1 VHRPGRPQSA
11 RTAGTTVVV
20 VNARSGDR
28 LTHGGGGSGD
38 QRRTDFG
45 ELADALGAD
54 TVDWDTVDR
63 GLAWRWLSRWLGFG
77 PVAALL
83 VFFGRKKYDAIWCFT
98 EVEGLTLSLLFKLF
112 RVRRVVFIIGVE
124 TLSPKCLFLLRRLRV
139 WTHFTAILPTS
150 SYQAGQLRARTSMP
164 AGKVIVLPY
173 QVDCKYFSGRTGQEA
188 PGSRPYVVAVGV
200 ESRDY
205 GTLIEAVRG
214 LDVRLEVA
222 AASHWAG
229 PGRKAGAAT
238 ANLPDNVH
246 FGAYSY
252 DELRSLYSGAAVAVV
267 PLRES
272 VYQHGITAVQ
282 EAMAMGLPVIVTR
295 TLGQSDVIIDRRR
308 QLRDQP
314 GLGSGQ
320 HGPASGQPGPAGGQ
334 PGPAGGQQT
343 LGTSDGTFARLFAPG
358 RADLQRSNGFYVGVG
373 DVDGLRA
380 TISYLLRE
388 RDVALDV
395 GAQAQHYARE
405 VLSLELFVERAVC
418 LVTAAKAGQSVSQDL
433 LARQPAR
440 PQ

>member
-1 VHRPGRPQSA
+1 VPRPGRPQ
-11 RTAGTTVVV
+11 TVIV

-28 LTHGGGGSGD
+28 LTHGGGGSGE

-45 ELADALGAD
+45 ELAGALGAE

-63 GLAWRWLSRWLGFG
+63 VALWRWLSRWLGFG
-77 PVAALL
+77 PVAALH
-83 VFFGRKKYDAIWCFT
+83 VFLGFLGRKRYDTIWCFT
-98 EVEGLTLSLLFKLF
+98 EVEGLTLSLLCKLF
-112 RVRRVVFIIGVE
+112 RVRRTVFIVGVE
-124 TLSPKCLFLLRRLRV
+124 TLSPKCLFLLKRLRV
-139 WTHFTAILPTS
+139 WSHFTAILPTS
-150 SYQAGQLRARTSMP
+150 SYQAGELRRRTGMP

-173 QVDCKYFSGRTGQEA
+173 QVDCKYFDGRTGRDPA
-188 PGSRPYVVAVGV
+188 GGRPYVVAVGV

-214 LDVRLEVA
+214 LDVRLEIA

-229 PGRKAGAAT
+229 RETGPVT
-238 ANLPDNVH
+238 ADLPDNVR

-252 DELRSLYSGAAVAVV
+252 DELRSLYAGAAVAVV

-308 QLRDQP
+308 VLR
-314 GLGSGQ
+314 GSQ
-320 HGPASGQPGPAGGQ
+320 HL
-334 PGPAGGQQT
+334 T
-343 LGTSDGTFARLFAPG
+343 TSDGTFARLFAPG
-358 RADLQRSNGFYVGVG
+358 RADLQRGNGFYVGVG
-373 DVDGLRA
+373 DVGALRG
-380 TISYLLRE
+380 TIAYLLRE
-388 RDVALDV
+388 RDVALEV

-418 LVTAAKAGQSVSQDL
+418 LVNAARAGQSVGQDL
-433 LARQPAR
+433 LVRRGHGGAGPRGR
-440 PQ
+440 T